1 MTENISPPNS
11 IAHSN
16 LARALDAIDR
26 SDSPTGR
33 VKAAADALYAFGFDR
48 VLITLRDSALTPTLA
63 VTAGPDESANEALLP
78 LPGVVWRKRLSLLDR
93 FRVGDLHVLDG
104 SDAWVAREFFG
115 AHPTPRAID
124 PTEWLPTDL
133 IVGLIRGTDGDL
145 LGIIKLTSPR
155 DGKCP
160 DERVRQEIGWL
171 VRHLGARIAHDTLRV
186 VANRRAERLQR
197 LQEAGAALARSL
209 DEREII
215 RELARQAVRATNAD
229 GVVIAI
235 PDLEEHTLV
244 TRFRVVRGTERPR
257 NPMELGD
264 GVIAEVARTGKPVR
278 LGDRGADRLREQSG
292 APSLSSFD
300 VVGDAGPA
308 SSVLAVPLIMG
319 IRLIAVVALH
329 AAPEDVFSPED
340 EEVIATMAS
349 QAATAIANARRYAE
363 SEQQRRQTE
372 ALADVARAVG
382 ESLRP
387 GEVLR
392 LIMRHAVAL
401 LGAEGAGVALRTGE
415 YMHIVAAVGAASVL
429 AGVHLPVG
437 TSVMGRVATIGE
449 RIVSNDYANDSLAN
463 PSVSRIAPIKRTV
476 IAPLTTARGTIGV
489 LAVIN
494 RETPFTEEDG
504 RILQRLADHVAVAI
518 VNAQLFEE
526 IERATR
532 EWKAA
537 FDCIATGMVV
547 LDEAQRISRCN
558 ARSLE
563 LCNAHSYTTILGQRF
578 PDALLGEG
586 HNAESGGLDALID
599 RAVSSG
605 MVTHGTVLDERHNR
619 LFEVSAS
626 PHPDGGLVV
635 TFDDLNASRHHTV
648 NSNAQGLQ

>member
-1 MTENISPPNS
+1 MTEKNVPPTS
-11 IAHSN
+11 IARSN
-16 LARALDAIDR
+16 LAQALDAIDG

-33 VKAAADALYAFGFDR
+33 VKAAADALHAFGFDR

-63 VTAGPDESANEALLP
+63 VTAGPRESEKEALLP
-78 LPGVVWRKRLSLLDR
+78 MPGVVWRKRLTLLDR
-93 FRVGDLHVLDG
+93 FRVGDLYVLDG

-115 AHPTPRAID
+115 AHATPRAAD
-124 PTEWLPTDL
+124 SAEWLSTDL
-133 IVGLIRGTDGDL
+133 IVGPIRGADGEL
-145 LGIIKLTSPR
+145 LGIVKLTSPR
-155 DGKCP
+155 DRRRPG
-160 DERVRQEIGWL
+160 EHTLQEIGWL
-171 VRHLGARIAHDTLRV
+171 IRHLGARIAHDTLRV

-257 NPMELGD
+257 TPMELGD

-278 LGDRGADRLREQSG
+278 LGDRAADRIREQSG

-308 SSVLAVPLIMG
+308 ASVLAVPLIMG

-329 AAPEDVFSPED
+329 AGSEDQFSPED

-401 LGAEGAGVALRTGE
+401 LGAEGAGVALRTGD
-415 YMHIVAAVGAASVL
+415 YMHIVAAVGAAEVL
-429 AGVHLPVG
+429 AGVHLPVA

-449 RIVSNDYANDSLAN
+449 RIVSNDYASDPLAN
-463 PSVSRIAPIKRTV
+463 PSANRIAPIRRTV

-494 RETPFTEEDG
+494 RETPFTE
-504 RILQRLADHVAVAI
+504 
-518 VNAQLFEE
+518 
-526 IERATR
+526 
-532 EWKAA
+532 
-537 FDCIATGMVV
+537 
-547 LDEAQRISRCN
+547 
-558 ARSLE
+558 
-563 LCNAHSYTTILGQRF
+563 
-578 PDALLGEG
+578 
-586 HNAESGGLDALID
+586 
-599 RAVSSG
+599 
-605 MVTHGTVLDERHNR
+605 
-619 LFEVSAS
+619 
-626 PHPDGGLVV
+626 
-635 TFDDLNASRHHTV
+635 
-648 NSNAQGLQ
+648 